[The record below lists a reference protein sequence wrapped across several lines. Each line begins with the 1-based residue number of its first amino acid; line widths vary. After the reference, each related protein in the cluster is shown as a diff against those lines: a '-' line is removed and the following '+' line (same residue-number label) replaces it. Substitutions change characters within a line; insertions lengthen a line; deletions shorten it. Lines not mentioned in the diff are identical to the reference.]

1 MKKMPLLGLIALAAL
16 LAAVPL
22 AAQSVGTLKDI
33 TITQE
38 NGKTAVLIRVDGQFT
53 YETSSLAMPRRLV
66 VDLTPVDKIVA
77 PPYLQVNSA
86 GIVSVRTGQFK
97 AQTARVVFDL
107 AEQNPEQAIVATGEG
122 IKLTF
127 WLAGEAP
134 AVKEPERT
142 QPVREI
148 PQEEVK
154 KAIGEPAGDQSRL
167 NFFFRA
173 GAGLT
178 VFLKPNLT
186 TVNSSPLYGETE
198 TVTGTYSL
206 KNGIVFD
213 GGFGKYFSL
222 GSSRMKAGIGF
233 SYWKLPA
240 EGSFVW
246 SLPHPLEFNQPRT
259 VTVTETS
266 ALKTQMMSFYAYA
279 LFSFI
284 DTDSF
289 SLFFGP
295 LAGYTSGKYLTLSDW
310 NVSEKSPFTSADV
323 TISNLTYAE
332 DTVGELLF
340 GASLNMELSL
350 GNSLALVLDTKIL
363 YLNPKVANLGKRVN
377 LFHVQ
382 PTLGIQFSF

>member
-1 MKKMPLLGLIALAAL
+1 
-16 LAAVPL
+16 
-22 AAQSVGTLKDI
+22 
-33 TITQE
+33 
-38 NGKTAVLIRVDGQFT
+38 
-53 YETSSLAMPRRLV
+53 
-66 VDLTPVDKIVA
+66 
-77 PPYLQVNSA
+77 VNSS
-86 GIVSVRTGQFK
+86 GIVSIRTGQFK

-107 AEQNPEQAIVATGEG
+107 AEQNPSRPSSRPARDQAD
-122 IKLTF
+122 L
-127 WLAGEAP
+127 LAGRRGSGGQGTGAHP
-134 AVKEPERT
+134 ASPRN
-142 QPVREI
+142 

-186 TVNSSPLYGETE
+186 IVNSSPLYGETE
-198 TVTGTYSL
+198 TVTETYSL

-213 GGFGKYFSL
+213 GSFGKYFSL

-246 SLPHPLEFNQPRT
+246 SLPHPWNS
-259 VTVTETS
+259 TS
-266 ALKTQMMSFYAYA
+266 PHGHGDRDVGLKTQMMSFYAYA

-332 DTVGELLF
+332 DTVGSCCS
-340 GASLNMELSL
+340 A
-350 GNSLALVLDTKIL
+350 
-363 YLNPKVANLGKRVN
+363 PR
-377 LFHVQ
+377 
-382 PTLGIQFSF
+382 